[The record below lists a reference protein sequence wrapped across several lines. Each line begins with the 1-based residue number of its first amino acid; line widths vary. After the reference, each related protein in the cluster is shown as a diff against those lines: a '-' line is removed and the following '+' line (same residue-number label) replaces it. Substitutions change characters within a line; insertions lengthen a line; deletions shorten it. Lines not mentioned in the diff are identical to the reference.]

1 MTIYTLQPD
10 AIDEAVAEVAAYLK
24 EQQIDSKEALRI
36 RLQVEDALLRYLER
50 DDVQRNFELKCG
62 KSLGK
67 LRITLSIKG
76 EMFDPFRRRDDG
88 ESVDSFMRQALS
100 SMGDLPTWRY
110 SMGTNTVTFALTR
123 KSIPDLV
130 HLLIAIVL
138 AIVVGFLIQYV
149 PDNIYTFLIDGLL
162 SPTLDTFMSFLGAIA
177 GPMIFLAVV
186 WGIYSIGDATT
197 FSVLGKRLLGRYALL
212 ITILTLAFGFIILPF
227 FTLVSGDSTSD
238 FTSAFSPIFG
248 MVLGI
253 VPSNLFTP
261 FTEGNT
267 LQILFVGII
276 IGLAMLFASEKTH
289 TVAMLMEQVSIIVQ
303 IIMDVISK
311 LVPFFVFGSLLN
323 IITTEDFSQI
333 AQSYKLIITNV
344 GGCVALLV
352 IYVVYVTMRTKV
364 NPLVFIKKALPTF
377 LIGMTTASS
386 AAAFAT
392 SRKTCSEQYG
402 IEPRLADFGV
412 PFGQVIYK
420 PSVALLYLSSAICTA
435 EIFGVTVSTSWLVS
449 AFAMSVILSIATPP
463 IPGGQ
468 LASYTVLFAQLA
480 IPDAG
485 IALVLAIGILL
496 DFLETPTDL
505 VGGHSMLILAANKFR
520 MIDLDTLH
528 AANVEDV
535 EK

>member
-1 MTIYTLQPD
+1 MTMYALEPESISK
-10 AIDEAVAEVAAYLK
+10 AVAEVEAYLEEK
-24 EQQIDSKEALRI
+24 QVDKKEALRI
-36 RLQVEDALLRYLER
+36 SLQVEDALLRFSECYE
-50 DDVQRNFELKCG
+50 VQRNFELKCG

-67 LRITLSIKG
+67 LRITVSVKG
-76 EMFDPFRRRDDG
+76 EMFDPFRRNNDD
-88 ESVDSFMRQALS
+88 ENVDSFMRQALA
-100 SMGDLPTWRY
+100 SMGDMPTWRY
-110 SMGTNTVTFALTR
+110 SMGTNIVAFALTR
-123 KSIPDLV
+123 KSVPDLV
-130 HLLIAIVL
+130 HLLIAII
-138 AIVVGFLIQYV
+138 AAVVAGFLIPHLPANV
-149 PDNIYTFLIDGLL
+149 GSFLIDGV
-162 SPTLDTFMSFLGAIA
+162 LDPALGTFMDFLGAMA

-186 WGIYSIGDATT
+186 WGIYSIGDAAT
-197 FSVLGKRLLGRYALL
+197 FSALGKRLLSRYVLL
-212 ITILTLAFGFIILPF
+212 IVILTLAFGFAILPF
-227 FTLVSGDSTSD
+227 FDLIEGST
-238 FTSAFSPIFG
+238 TSEFGSSFSPIFE

-253 VPSNLFTP
+253 VPGNLFTP

-276 IGLAMLFASEKTH
+276 VGLAMLFASEKTQ

-303 IIMDVISK
+303 IIMDAISK
-311 LVPFFVFGSLLN
+311 LVPFFVFGSLLD

-333 AQSYKLIITNV
+333 SQSYKLIFANV
-344 GGCVALLV
+344 GGCFALLV
-352 IYVVYVTMRTKV
+352 IYVVYVAVRTNV
-364 NPLVFIKKALPTF
+364 SPFVFIKKALPTF

-392 SRKTCSEQYG
+392 SRKTCSDEYG

-435 EIFGVTVSTSWLVS
+435 EIFGVTVSASWLVS
-449 AFAMSVILSIATPP
+449 AFAMSAILSIATPP

-520 MIDLDTLH
+520 MIDLETFRKS
-528 AANVEDV
+528 NVV
-535 EK
+535 PKKN